1 MNYAEFQD
9 LVQDCFDRRIDPLDE
24 ARVARYLDAHPE
36 ALEAFAAQRQ
46 WLSALPARPSAV
58 LRRQP
63 FWPWLA
69 AAALLLAGVAVLR
82 TAPGNQPIPPR
93 SPVIDTARLRILESS
108 LSEQTSLCGA
118 TLTWRAREV
127 LLDTPTTRLE
137 IVEQGSIRR

>member
-1 MNYAEFQD
+1 MNHAEFQD

-46 WLSALPARPSAV
+46 WLSVLPARPSAV

-82 TAPGNQPIPPR
+82 TAPGNQPILPTPA
-93 SPVIDTARLRILESS
+93 PDTARLRILESS
-108 LSEQTSLCGA
+108 LTEQTAVCGA
-118 TLTWRAREV
+118 TLTWRTCEV
-127 LLDTPTTRLE
+127 LLHTPTTRLE
-137 IVEQGSIRR
+137 VVEQGSVRR